1 MAAEAALSLAWSETP
16 EDTFW
21 RVVAQLNFSSCSFY
35 MQTDSEQKIFEEQ
48 VSNYVNNIANS
59 ISHGVIKTSCNVEVV
74 VAS

>member
-1 MAAEAALSLAWSETP
+1 
-16 EDTFW
+16 
-21 RVVAQLNFSSCSFY
+21 

-59 ISHGVIKTSCNVEVV
+59 ISHGVIQTSCNVEVV